1 MFLNVEQCYKFDAKL
16 FLFVANIE
24 ETIVVR
30 YYYDVLI
37 TKALTLRTTISFNI
51 IMNVKFIFYFAT
63 YAIST
68 FG

>member
-1 MFLNVEQCYKFDAKL
+1 MFLNVEQCCKFDAKL

-37 TKALTLRTTISFNI
+37 TKALILRTTISFNI

-63 YAIST
+63 YAVST